1 MYCAKYI
8 IYLSLSD
15 DYNRVVL
22 EPDGD
27 GYDEGDYIN
36 ASYVDVSAIYHSH
49 LRSLR
54 SYTTQMASLNL
65 TCKWEEDI
73 KLSVRFIQDL
83 SFLCQSLT
91 QPKAYIV
98 TQGPTET
105 SIGDFWRMVWQERA
119 SCIVMVT
126 RTFDFIRV
134 SCAFR
139 RIPLSSHLWTTP

>member
-1 MYCAKYI
+1 MI
-8 IYLSLSD
+8 DLLPLSD

-65 TCKWEEDI
+65 TCKWEEDLI
-73 KLSVRFIQDL
+73 NCLLGSYRML
-83 SFLCQSLT
+83 PSFLCQSLT

-126 RTFDFIRV
+126 R
-134 SCAFR
+134 
-139 RIPLSSHLWTTP
+139 